1 MTFFYLTCKLKISLN
16 LKQYYNSR
24 FNKKP
29 LLIELVKCF
38 LKEYLQYFYDFFYLT
53 FKLKISLN
61 LKQYYNSR
69 FNKKIIKLFKKSIEI
84 LSNLLY
90 LYLLVSL

>member
-1 MTFFYLTCKLKISLN
+1 MLSQSLFNIFMTFFY
-16 LKQYYNSR
+16 R
-24 FNKKP
+24 
-29 LLIELVKCF
+29 
-38 LKEYLQYFYDFFYLT
+38 T

-69 FNKKIIKLFKKSIEI
+69 FNGKIIKSFKKIIDI

-90 LYLLVSL
+90 LYWLVFYICLIEIDKVNFQLGLNKMIATSQTLS